1 MTTIPPA
8 YERKQSDKQ
17 IRSDL
22 KNVAEQKRLGNYEIN
37 IKMNNGCKFPSAE
50 GIVWFVFKN
59 TIAFVTKEKR
69 LLPKE

>member
-50 GIVWFVFKN
+50 GIG
-59 TIAFVTKEKR
+59 
-69 LLPKE
+69 